1 MSAKKNDDIQAEC
14 FVKLC
19 ELYPVYRRVICKL
32 FDAKEFKFT
41 KTQQMIV
48 MTLWLYKK
56 TSLSQL
62 ATLISTSN
70 EQATR
75 AVGQL
80 VKKGFVTRERN
91 EENRRLAEIQLTPK
105 AEEAIM
111 ESQSRVR
118 ERFPKSLKCFSDE
131 DAAELYENL
140 SKVGEILMKAER
152 ELLAVE
158 NIDE

>member
-1 MSAKKNDDIQAEC
+1 
-14 FVKLC
+14 
-19 ELYPVYRRVICKL
+19 
-32 FDAKEFKFT
+32 
-41 KTQQMIV
+41 
-48 MTLWLYKK
+48 
-56 TSLSQL
+56 
-62 ATLISTSN
+62 
-70 EQATR
+70 
-75 AVGQL
+75 
-80 VKKGFVTRERN
+80 
-91 EENRRLAEIQLTPK
+91 
-105 AEEAIM
+105 M